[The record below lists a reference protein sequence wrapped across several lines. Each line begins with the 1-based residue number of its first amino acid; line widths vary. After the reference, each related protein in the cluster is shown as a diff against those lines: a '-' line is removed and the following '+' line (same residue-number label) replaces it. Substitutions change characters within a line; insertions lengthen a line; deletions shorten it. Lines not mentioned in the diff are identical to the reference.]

1 MIERLIS
8 ELLII
13 LQKSEID
20 FVSACGFRLGV
31 MKRVFTTDVDTM
43 AVDGVTFFI
52 NPTWP
57 LQRSKL
63 ANLFTMLHE
72 AMHVW
77 FRHPERLR
85 DLRQQYGDAVHMAA
99 DYAVNLHLVQSNCPY
114 EMPDDGLIDHS
125 FVDNTGRALSTEII
139 LDKIIRQQQQEQQE
153 QQEQQQQEQQQQQ
166 DSESGDGG
174 SSEQQ
179 PSGQD
184 SDDTDSDDSQDS
196 DDASETGEHTGDSG
210 EADSDGD
217 SDDNSEAES
226 GNSGQDSGG
235 NTPSSCGELLPA
247 PVDLDPHS
255 VAEQHIAA
263 ATLAK
268 TAGSG
273 SLPDWMQSLVNEA
286 AQNSETDWLQK
297 LHDRFATIA
306 AAKDYSFERF
316 NQAYAICGMIEPTLY
331 SEGIG
336 KVAIVGDESGSMS
349 DDELNMVTEQTAAIL
364 QEWQPDSVEIIRHD
378 SEIVYTESLA
388 AGQQPTPRTKRSYG
402 GTDFQPVLDYCQE
415 NDVEVI
421 VWVTDCYPCDD
432 PEDNGIP
439 TIFLGTSY
447 GSENYHASEL
457 WGEFIDIRS

>member
-1 MIERLIS
+1 M
-8 ELLII
+8 
-13 LQKSEID
+13 
-20 FVSACGFRLGV
+20 
-31 MKRVFTTDVDTM
+31 
-43 AVDGVTFFI
+43 
-52 NPTWP
+52 
-57 LQRSKL
+57 
-63 ANLFTMLHE
+63 
-72 AMHVW
+72 
-77 FRHPERLR
+77 
-85 DLRQQYGDAVHMAA
+85 
-99 DYAVNLHLVQSNCPY
+99 
-114 EMPDDGLIDHS
+114 
-125 FVDNTGRALSTEII
+125 
-139 LDKIIRQQQQEQQE
+139 
-153 QQEQQQQEQQQQQ
+153 
-166 DSESGDGG
+166 
-174 SSEQQ
+174 
-179 PSGQD
+179 
-184 SDDTDSDDSQDS
+184 
-196 DDASETGEHTGDSG
+196 
-210 EADSDGD
+210 
-217 SDDNSEAES
+217 
-226 GNSGQDSGG
+226 
-235 NTPSSCGELLPA
+235 LPA
-247 PVDLDPHS
+247 PVDLDPHE

-268 TAGSG
+268 TAGNG
-273 SLPDWMQSLVNEA
+273 TLPDWMQSLVNEA

-364 QEWQPDSVEIIRHD
+364 QEWQPDSVE
-378 SEIVYTESLA
+378 
-388 AGQQPTPRTKRSYG
+388 RTKRSYG
-402 GTDFQPVLDYCQE
+402 GTDFQPVLDYCRE